1 MTLGRLME
9 LARHGAA
16 MENYATFEEYEDIH
30 DFAKTWRDLADV
42 ELEDIDLRKREEDRV

>member
-1 MTLGRLME
+1 MTFSRLIE

-30 DFAKTWRDLADV
+30 DFAKTWRGLAYV
-42 ELEDIDLRKREEDRV
+42 ELDDIDLRKRVKDG